1 MQLRIYLFGPCEV
14 IYGDQPI
21 LAHRWKRHTALAM
34 LKLLA
39 LQPQHR
45 LHKEQI
51 LDLFWPNS
59 TKTAADNNFY
69 RILHSLR
76 QTLEP
81 HLTRP
86 SDSQL
91 ITMSQHIVYLSP
103 PDRLWVDI
111 TAFDAYLAQAEVA
124 TDPIPFLEA
133 AQQLYR
139 GMLLAEDVYDEWTV
153 APRTTYE
160 QRYVS
165 LLRQLAQH
173 YTQRADH
180 DAAITT
186 LQRIL
191 AIDGADEY
199 AHYDLM
205 QAYAQTGRRTDA
217 LRQYKTYRCHLAHE
231 FGMAPSQ
238 AVTDLYEHIAA
249 GRTPFVHPT
258 ANQPSLMLPSTNLPR
273 PITTFIGRDV
283 ELAAI
288 TQALQHPTTRILTLA
303 GPPGVGK
310 TRLAIAVAHTIHATF
325 TDGVFWVDLTPVQ
338 DPALVPLTIA
348 EVLQISNESQRTI
361 VEAISRFFAHKH
373 MLLVLDNFEHVLAA
387 AAVLNMLV
395 ETAPQLTICVT
406 SRAVLRVRG
415 EYVWPLAP
423 LAVAH
428 AAHMDAHT
436 PACALFVERAQAV
449 DPTFRLTPDNTAPIT
464 AICRQLDGLPLAIE
478 LAAARVNVFSL
489 HTLLDTLQQEVD
501 IVSYGLRDV
510 AERHQSLQAAL
521 DWSYQLL
528 SPPAQRLLARLAI
541 FAGGWTLE
549 SASAVCE
556 GEIVSDQRSHLQIV
570 HSLSPL
576 GISIAEGI
584 AILVD
589 NHLIYRVDQT
599 QTNAPLRYT
608 MFSTIRKYALQQLE
622 QHGETHALQ
631 HHHYDYLQQL
641 IQQARQ
647 HISTPDE
654 GSWTV
659 RLNHELDNINAI
671 LHTSTKSGD
680 LVAALDLAASLGHF
694 WYTYGHIRTG
704 IYWLDS
710 LITQTKTDAIPI
722 PLRILAQALNA
733 GGNLHRNHGNLV
745 QSVLFNEESL
755 SLYRSMDNR
764 HQVIRVLNA
773 LGVTKMLQ
781 GQLTEA
787 LRFHEEALTLIQ
799 DFEQMPTQKT
809 AFAVIYSNR
818 GRVFVKQGN
827 YQMAAESF
835 ETSFAI
841 FDHHGDQHNK
851 GAILVNLAELANL
864 QQQPSKARQY
874 AQQAVRCFAT
884 THTMAGSATGLSEL
898 AIAESANAIHAT
910 RLLGAAHQLHKQA
923 GSHMIWEENRVRI
936 DATMTYL
943 REALGEAAFATAFA
957 EGQQLT
963 LDEAIA
969 LALRDTDNT

>member
-1 MQLRIYLFGPCEV
+1 MKLRIYLFGSCEI
-14 IYGDQPI
+14 IYGDQSIPT
-21 LAHRWKRHTALAM
+21 HRWKRHTALAL

-51 LDLFWPNS
+51 LEWFWPNS

-91 ITMSQHIVYLSP
+91 ITMSQHIVHLSP
-103 PDRLWVDI
+103 SDHLWVDI

-205 QAYAQTGRRTDA
+205 QTYAQTGRRTDA
-217 LRQYKTYRCHLAHE
+217 LRQYKTYRCHLAQE

-238 AVTDLYEHIAA
+238 AVTDLYEHIATR
-249 GRTPFVHPT
+249 RTPFVHPT
-258 ANQPSLMLPSTNLPR
+258 ANQPSLILPPTNLPR

-310 TRLAIAVAHTIHATF
+310 TRLAIAVAHTIHTTF

-348 EVLQISNESQRTI
+348 EVLQISNEAQHAI
-361 VEAISRFFAHKH
+361 MEAISRFFVQKH
-373 MLLVLDNFEHVLAA
+373 VLLVLDNFEHVLAA
-387 AAVLNMLV
+387 AAVLNTLV
-395 ETAPQLTICVT
+395 EAAPQLTICVT
-406 SRAVLRVRG
+406 SRAMLRVRG
-415 EYVWPLAP
+415 EYVLPVTS
-423 LAVAH
+423 LAVIDAIQ
-428 AAHMDAHT
+428 MDHNDLQVVAQT
-436 PACALFVERAQAV
+436 ASCALFITRAQAV
-449 DPTFRLTPDNTAPIT
+449 DPAFSLTPNNTTMVA
-464 AICRQLDGLPLAIE
+464 AICQQLDGLPLAIE
-478 LAAARVNVFSL
+478 LAAARVNAFS
-489 HTLLDTLQQEVD
+489 LDTLMDILQQEID
-501 IVSYGLRDV
+501 IISYGLRDV
-510 AERHQSLQAAL
+510 AERHQSLQATL

-556 GEIVSDQRSHLQIV
+556 GEIVSDQRSHLQTV

-576 GISIAEGI
+576 DISIAEGI

-631 HHHYDYLQQL
+631 HHHYDYIQQL

-654 GSWTV
+654 GSLTV

-680 LVAALDLAASLGHF
+680 LVASLIWQHHWGISG
-694 WYTYGHIRTG
+694 TPLG
-704 IYWLDS
+704 IY
-710 LITQTKTDAIPI
+710 I
-722 PLRILAQALNA
+722 
-733 GGNLHRNHGNLV
+733 
-745 QSVLFNEESL
+745 
-755 SLYRSMDNR
+755 
-764 HQVIRVLNA
+764 QVFI
-773 LGVTKMLQ
+773 G
-781 GQLTEA
+781 
-787 LRFHEEALTLIQ
+787 
-799 DFEQMPTQKT
+799 
-809 AFAVIYSNR
+809 
-818 GRVFVKQGN
+818 
-827 YQMAAESF
+827 
-835 ETSFAI
+835 
-841 FDHHGDQHNK
+841 
-851 GAILVNLAELANL
+851 
-864 QQQPSKARQY
+864 
-874 AQQAVRCFAT
+874 
-884 THTMAGSATGLSEL
+884 
-898 AIAESANAIHAT
+898 
-910 RLLGAAHQLHKQA
+910 
-923 GSHMIWEENRVRI
+923 
-936 DATMTYL
+936 
-943 REALGEAAFATAFA
+943 
-957 EGQQLT
+957 
-963 LDEAIA
+963 
-969 LALRDTDNT
+969 